1 MHMPCLCS
9 RSRSHSRSRSNCL
22 SLQPHSACAARP
34 SFHSWRHPRRRGR
47 RRRSPRRTWHCPSA
61 RTTAVAATPPGQQQ
75 PSPPP
80 SSCTLCELRRPRRP
94 HGRDTHICSH
104 QSTRRSASR
113 SLLVSTLGRAAR
125 SSSSSSSGGGGGGG
139 AEVMDTD
146 ASAPLK
152 RKGVRVAGG
161 IKKKATHNSK
171 KVSALWTSEW
181 AKGRKGKKKKLTLK

>member
-1 MHMPCLCS
+1 MAKS
-9 RSRSHSRSRSNCL
+9 QRS
-22 SLQPHSACAARP
+22 SAKKAIRRQRRENLKTVEWQQSAEARRYAALAAASESAAVP
-34 SFHSWRHPRRRGR
+34 FHPTPVSTKEEHVSSGRGR
-47 RRRSPRRTWHCPSA
+47 A
-61 RTTAVAATPPGQQQ
+61 GKAG
-75 PSPPP
+75 
-80 SSCTLCELRRPRRP
+80 
-94 HGRDTHICSH
+94 
-104 QSTRRSASR
+104 
-113 SLLVSTLGRAAR
+113 
-125 SSSSSSSGGGGGGG
+125 GGGGGGG